1 MARKNPD
8 RAALGPVTPDL
19 RGARAGAKVHL
30 QSHYA
35 EVAMKILIPVDGS
48 ALSLEAVRHALG
60 LIGQGLRADLVLANV
75 QAPAS
80 LYEIVVA
87 RDPDVLKDVSA
98 GAGAHL
104 LEAAQ
109 ALCRTAG
116 VAFECE
122 VVSGEPVAALCDLA
136 EEYGCSAIVIGA
148 HGKGALA
155 SALMGSVSHA
165 LAHVSPVPVTIVR
178 QVEEEQPAADQTPA
192 GPDAAAPFAAD
203 DQAEA
208 RR

>member
-1 MARKNPD
+1 
-8 RAALGPVTPDL
+8 
-19 RGARAGAKVHL
+19 
-30 QSHYA
+30 
-35 EVAMKILIPVDGS
+35 MKILIPVDGS
-48 ALSLEAVRHALG
+48 ALSLEAVRHVLS

-87 RDPDVLKDVSA
+87 RDPEVIKDVSA

-109 ALCRTAG
+109 ALCRAAG

-155 SALMGSVSHA
+155 SALLGSVSHG

-178 QVEEEQPAADQTPA
+178 QLETDRPETDQPAGLEAAAQSATDDQ
-192 GPDAAAPFAAD
+192 DAAR
-203 DQAEA
+203 Q
-208 RR
+208 

>member
-1 MARKNPD
+1 
-8 RAALGPVTPDL
+8 
-19 RGARAGAKVHL
+19 
-30 QSHYA
+30 
-35 EVAMKILIPVDGS
+35 MKILIPVDGS

-87 RDPDVLKDVSA
+87 HDPNVIKDVSA

-104 LEAAQ
+104 LEPAQ

-116 VAFECE
+116 VAFECA
-122 VVSGEPVAALCDLA
+122 VVSGDPVAALCDLA

-155 SALMGSVSHA
+155 SALLGSVSHA

-178 QVEEEQPAADQTPA
+178 QLDEDQPAADQPPA
-192 GPDAAAPFAAD
+192 GSEAAAPLESEAAN
-203 DQAEA
+203 